1 MVFLR
6 AKIHHFC
13 EKRIVLPLFSE
24 KAHIIYLIRKP
35 LPVLEEAFF
44 LWILEAADNAKGV
57 QGRSVD

>member
-24 KAHIIYLIRKP
+24 KEYIINIIKKP

-44 LWILEAADNAKGV
+44 GY
-57 QGRSVD
+57 